1 MVETNT
7 TISEFRVV
15 TKRVIEIELAH
26 PDAKLPFSADEGSSG
41 YDLFSVEEV
50 TLQPGERKIV
60 PTGLKWNP
68 NDNKLEMQIRSR
80 SGLAYKHG
88 IAVLNEPGTIDASY
102 RGLIGVLLMNHGQLP
117 VTLAKGE
124 RIAQAVIAK
133 VEKDF
138 DFEVVSNVAQSVRG
152 EGGFGSTGRM

>member
-41 YDLFSVEEV
+41 FDLFSVEEV

-80 SGLAYKHG
+80 SGLAENYG
-88 IAVLNEPGTIDASY
+88 VIVLNAPCFIPHNYNQAIDILLINHSNESY
-102 RGLIGVLLMNHGQLP
+102 KIKVGDP
-117 VTLAKGE
+117 
-124 RIAQAVIAK
+124 IAEFSIVRVEHDFSFDVISTQK
-133 VEKDF
+133 VNYYGK
-138 DFEVVSNVAQSVRG
+138 
-152 EGGFGSTGRM
+152 